1 MIKIIGAGDIHYCPE
16 HREKALASLR
26 AIRDAARDRGV
37 GLVAIPGDLFDR
49 GLQASDR
56 DAYGT
61 LIEAIR
67 EILEI
72 APVVAIRGTPSHDAA
87 GCYAPLEAMKA
98 RHSFTVLEPGTPHF
112 LDNLMVLGIPEPGKN
127 WLLANK
133 NGLGRDE
140 ANQAV
145 VDAMK
150 ALLLGLGGL
159 RREHPEL
166 ATVLLYHGLI
176 RGATIGG
183 GQQVGQGEISLG
195 KDDLDVIG
203 ADFAILG
210 HIHEPQDVG
219 PRAAYTGSAYPC
231 DWAETTQRSFLC
243 IELDGPGAQFIV
255 ERIDYPHPP
264 RKKIVLEWQQ
274 PLTVEEVK
282 GFQVWLVQ
290 RMPKGAELGEDWEP
304 WLSEFALPGS
314 RFTVELIPTE
324 TVRAGQIAE
333 AHGLPDKLRVY
344 AENSGEALTEPQIM
358 KAAFLESE
366 ARASGQAPDGLH
378 IRIDRL
384 RLRGAIGAWKGL
396 GLDEIELDLGR
407 YDPGLIALVGANGRG
422 KTTLIE
428 NMHPYPEMLTRA
440 GTLQDHFRLKDSY
453 RDLTFTDERT
463 RQQYRALIQIDGANA
478 SGRAEYHLYRDGTP
492 LTNGRKADY
501 EEAIGRLFGSL
512 ALFVRSAFVSQKPP
526 KGHPDLT
533 DATKGEKKAL
543 FRELAG
549 LDYLQAYSEAAR
561 EKAKALEA
569 ATERDAGRVEAMQ
582 GQLAGRGQKE
592 ADHRDKTAELGLK
605 VDQLS
610 EIETMGR
617 EAKAKVEDLRGKVER
632 NREYEQ
638 HIRESENRQEKLRAE
653 VESIDGN
660 RSNYQIAL
668 AAKPRAENDL
678 AEIEALKA
686 EEGKLHGEQAAVLT
700 ERERLNSQHVDAQ
713 RAVTDRRRKV
723 EAAQAALDR
732 EIAVLAQKEQAAA
745 ARVDELEIELTT
757 TIECPGCHLKF
768 HPDADT
774 VRAKIAQQQ
783 EAGYELG
790 KESAEKKR
798 ELAQLDQAKAELVDP
813 PAPELPSFDDSRLRA
828 IAKDLAFRDEAGAR
842 KILAAAADAAV
853 RIQEGEKR
861 KAQIVQELAE
871 AGARIEEARGQLLGP
886 ELEEALAVAQRDL
899 AAREA
904 EYRSC
909 RDLVKTLEAVVAG
922 LEKQLAE
929 LAKLAQELETLQEQ
943 IKGKQADAADWRYLE
958 RATGPDGIQA
968 LELDA
973 LGPSIADTA
982 NKLLSAAY
990 GSRFQV
996 SFKTTRIGGAGSHKK
1011 MIEDFQVWIADSED
1025 GSEQL
1030 LETLS
1035 GGESVWI
1042 KNALYSA
1049 FAIIRDRS
1057 TGQRFLTVSL
1067 DEADGQLDPEAKL
1080 KYFQMIEAAH
1090 AESGRRHTI
1099 IVTHSEAAQ
1108 EMISQKIRMEDLQAA
1123 GVAELVE
1130 AAR

>member
-1 MIKIIGAGDIHYCPE
+1 MKIIGAGDIHYCPE
-16 HREKALASLR
+16 HKEKALASLR
-26 AIRDAARDRGV
+26 TVQDAARDRGV

-56 DAYGT
+56 DAYGS
-61 LIEAIR
+61 LMEAIR

-72 APVVAIRGTPSHDAA
+72 APIVAIRGTPSHDAA
-87 GCYAPLEAMKA
+87 GSYAPLAAMKA
-98 RHSFTVLEPGTPHF
+98 PNPFTVLEPGVPHF
-112 LDNLMVLGIPEPGKN
+112 LPGLLVLGIPEPGKS

-145 VDAMK
+145 VGAMK

-159 RREHPEL
+159 RRGHPEL
-166 ATVLLYHGLI
+166 ATVLLYHGMI
-176 RGATIGG
+176 RGATIGA
-183 GQQVGQGEISLG
+183 GQVVGPGEIALG
-195 KDDLDVIG
+195 RDDLDVVG

-210 HIHEPQDVG
+210 HIHEPQDIG

-231 DWAETTQRSFLC
+231 DWAETTQRSFLY
-243 IELDGPGAQFIV
+243 IELDPGAAPRV
-255 ERIDYPHPP
+255 ERIDYPHPR
-264 RKKIVLEWQQ
+264 RKKIVKELNE
-274 PLTVEEVK
+274 PLFPGEVK

-290 RMPKGAELGEDWEP
+290 RMPKGSTLTTDLELILE
-304 WLSEFALPGS
+304 EFALPGS
-314 RFTVELIPTE
+314 RVTAEVIPTE

-333 AHGLPDKLRVY
+333 AHGLPDKLAIY
-344 AENSGEALTEPQIM
+344 AENSGEKLTEAVTM

-366 ARASGQAPDGLH
+366 ARAAGQAPDGLH

-384 RLRGAIGAWKGL
+384 RLRGAIGVWKGL
-396 GLDEIELDLGR
+396 GLDEIELDLAA

-463 RQQYRALIQIDGANA
+463 GHEYRALIQIDGANA
-478 SGRAEYHLYRDGTP
+478 TGRAEYHLYRDGIP
-492 LTNGRKADY
+492 VTNGRKADY

-561 EKAKALEA
+561 EKAKVLEA
-569 ATERDAGRVEAMQ
+569 ATERDGGRAEALQ
-582 GQLAGRGQKE
+582 GQLAGRPDKE
-592 ADHRDKTAELGLK
+592 ADLAQKQKLLQAKGIELLGIESVGKTAAARME
-605 VDQLS
+605 
-610 EIETMGR
+610 E
-617 EAKAKVEDLRGKVER
+617 LRGKVER
-632 NREYEQ
+632 NREIEQ
-638 HIRESENRQEKLRAE
+638 RIRESENRQEKLRGE
-653 VESIDGN
+653 VESIEGN
-660 RSNYQIAL
+660 RAGYEQAL
-668 AAKPRAENDL
+668 AGRPEAEKTL

-686 EEGKLHGEQAAVLT
+686 EEGKLHGEQAGILT
-700 ERERLNSQHVDAQ
+700 EREQLNNQHLDTQ
-713 RAVTDRRRKV
+713 RAVADRRRKV
-723 EAAQAALDR
+723 EAAQAKLDR
-732 EIAVLAQKEQAAA
+732 EVAVLAQKKKAAA
-745 ARVDELEIELTT
+745 DRVDELEIELAS

-774 VRAKIAQQQ
+774 ARAKIAQQQ
-783 EAGYELG
+783 EAGYELD
-790 KESAEKKR
+790 KEIQEKKR
-798 ELAQLDQAKAELVDP
+798 ELADLDQEKTKIADP
-813 PAPELPSFDDSRLRA
+813 SAPQLPTFDDSRLRA

-842 KILAAAADAAV
+842 EILAAAADATV

-871 AGARIEEARGQLLGP
+871 LGTQLEEARGKLLGP
-886 ELEEALAVAQRDL
+886 ELEEAFTAAQQDL
-899 AAREA
+899 ANREA

-929 LAKLAQELETLQEQ
+929 LAHLAQELETLQEQ
-943 IKGKQADAADWRYLE
+943 IKGKQLDAADWRYLE

-996 SFKTTRIGGAGSHKK
+996 DFRTTRIGGTGGRKK
-1011 MIEDFQVWIADSED
+1011 QIEDFQIVVHD
-1025 GSEQL
+1025 GEHGTEQL

-1035 GGESVWI
+1035 GGEAVWV

-1057 TGQRFLTVSL
+1057 TGQRFQTVFL
-1067 DEADGQLDPEAKL
+1067 DEADGQLDPEAKAR
-1080 KYFQMIEAAH
+1080 YFEMIQAAH
-1090 AESGRRHTI
+1090 IESGRTHTI
-1099 IVTHSEAAQ
+1099 IVTHSEQAQ
-1108 EMISQKIRMEDLQAA
+1108 EFIAQKINMEDLQAA